1 MTASQQHLL
10 DAHRAARHG
19 TRTPPAPGR
28 HDWQAVRE
36 LGEAARDEL
45 RFRAV
50 VAGQPG
56 RSFLRAALA
65 RLATRLRETRP
76 ARTGRTSRTARPT
89 RTGRTPRARTA
100 DRS

>member
-19 TRTPPAPGR
+19 SRTPPAPGR
-28 HDWQAVRE
+28 HDRQTLRE
-36 LGEAARDEL
+36 LGDAARDGL
-45 RFRAV
+45 RFRSVA
-50 VAGQPG
+50 AGQPG
-56 RSFLRAALA
+56 RSFLRAACA
-65 RLATRLRETRP
+65 RLADRLRAARP
-76 ARTGRTSRTARPT
+76 TGTARPT